1 MAKHGITLALL
12 LWAIAFATAQSPA
25 IAHQVDTEQAQAPQ
39 PHSPVEAY
47 ETQELLGWTLR
58 VHEDLIADAELH
70 EQVIG
75 ELHHQ
80 LFRITRVLPEQAAE
94 KLRGVTIWIEME
106 NPHSAAAQYHPNRRW
121 LEDNGYLMEKAKCV
135 EISHARRFLRT
146 TQSTQP
152 FVLLHELAHAYHD
165 QELGFDQA
173 EVIAAYESAKDRGN
187 YEEVLHINGRE
198 VRHYALTNHKEYFA
212 EATEAYFGTN
222 DHYPFVRAELRRHD
236 PNIYALLAKLWGVE

>member
-1 MAKHGITLALL
+1 MMLTRIYSLAFVL
-12 LWAIAFATAQSPA
+12 FCFPA
-25 IAHQVDTEQAQAPQ
+25 IANEIEPDQDQPEQ
-39 PHSPVEAY
+39 PHAPVEAY
-47 ETQELLGWTLR
+47 QTQELLGWTLR
-58 VHEDLIADAELH
+58 VHQDLIADQELH
-70 EQVIG
+70 EQVMG
-75 ELHHQ
+75 EMHHQ
-80 LFRITRVLPEQAAE
+80 LFRITRVLPEAAVE

-121 LEDNGYLMEKAKCV
+121 LEDDGYLTEKAKCV

-146 TQSTQP
+146 TKTSQP
-152 FVLLHELAHAYHD
+152 FVVLHELAHAYHD

-173 EVIAAYESAKDRGN
+173 EVIAAYESAKERGD

-222 DHYPFVRAELRRHD
+222 DYFPFVRGELRRHD
-236 PNIYALLAKLWGVE
+236 PDMHALIGKLWGVE